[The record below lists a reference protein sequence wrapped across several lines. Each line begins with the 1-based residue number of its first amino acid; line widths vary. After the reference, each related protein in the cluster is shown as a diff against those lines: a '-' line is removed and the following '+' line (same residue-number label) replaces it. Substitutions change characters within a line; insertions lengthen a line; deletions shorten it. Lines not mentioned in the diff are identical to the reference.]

1 MIFLDSW
8 IWLEFFT
15 EGEKQT
21 EADKI
26 LESVNKN
33 LTAATSAAALTEIK
47 YIIAKRFG
55 IERSETVLQIIEN
68 MPNLSIVPVSSGAAK
83 LAADLRLKY
92 YKKSIREISY
102 IDAINL
108 AIALLTN
115 CNKFYTGDPEFRG
128 IKEIEVV
135 IV

>member
-26 LESVNKN
+26 LESVSKDI
-33 LTAATSAAALTEIK
+33 TAATSAATLAEIK
-47 YIIAKRFG
+47 YIIAKRFS
-55 IERSETVLQIIEN
+55 IESSEVVLHIIEN
-68 MPNLSIVPVSSGAAK
+68 TSNLSIVPVSSQAAK
-83 LAADLRLKY
+83 LGADLRLKY
-92 YKKSIREISY
+92 YKKKYREISY

-108 AIALLTN
+108 ATALLTK

-128 IKEIEVV
+128 VKEIEVV
-135 IV
+135 II